1 MCGKPRAIQAGED
14 HFARR
19 PGQEEASGSRPREA
33 LAGGPEGGGAM
44 RKRKWLAGVAL
55 LAAVTLVAAACSK
68 KATTSGGGS
77 ATSTCAADKFG
88 CDIYK
93 AGEPIK
99 LGTLLS
105 ISGSTAFLGTDSQH
119 GAQLA
124 LDYLDGKL
132 DGKLGTILGHS
143 VTMQNEDDGC
153 SKDGGQAGATK
164 LVSVA
169 NLVAVIGTSC
179 SSAAL
184 GV

>member
-1 MCGKPRAIQAGED
+1 MERWRQSEYRAPPHRPSQTSIGSTTVQPIGNGLRSSAQEDHWFSVLMCGKPRAIQAGKD

-44 RKRKWLAGVAL
+44 TKRKWLAGVAL

-68 KATTSGGGS
+68 KTNTSGGGS

-105 ISGSTAFLGTDSQH
+105 ISGSTA
-119 GAQLA
+119 
-124 LDYLDGKL
+124 
-132 DGKLGTILGHS
+132 
-143 VTMQNEDDGC
+143 
-153 SKDGGQAGATK
+153 
-164 LVSVA
+164 
-169 NLVAVIGTSC
+169 
-179 SSAAL
+179 
-184 GV
+184 